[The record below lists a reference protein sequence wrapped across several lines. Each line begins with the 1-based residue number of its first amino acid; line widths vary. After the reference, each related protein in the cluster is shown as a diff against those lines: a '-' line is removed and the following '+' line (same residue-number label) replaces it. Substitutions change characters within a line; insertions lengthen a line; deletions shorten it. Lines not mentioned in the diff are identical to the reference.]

1 MEALHRAGRIP
12 ATGLCTAGREGR
24 REGKGQGK
32 GARRVGRREHGGA
45 GGASKIK
52 GVPKDAAEEQGEAW
66 SRSNQR
72 RKRVRKRHQTRP
84 QGRRMGRTA
93 RASGPGCH
101 ISRTRG
107 QSGVGQGGLQQAG
120 EGGRES
126 RLEGDRLQ
134 SHEQGSGGEQNTG
147 NEASTTRTTCLVLQ
161 LGSGQAL
168 LHSHPP
174 PTPRIPV
181 CFFWDVRFREEAC
194 GPRQALR
201 RLQARVLMVRASTA
215 PSTPRAPQP

>member
-1 MEALHRAGRIP
+1 MHRGGGAAEKVGLELSQRDSCEWHPGPSLAWVHKTFRLQSSLAPMDPDRTSLGWCRGEWRPFTGRVTFQP
-12 ATGLCTAGREGR
+12 LACVQLVGRGGGRERGR
-24 REGKGQGK
+24 GKEQEGWEGESTGE
-32 GARRVGRREHGGA
+32 G

-107 QSGVGQGGLQQAG
+107 QSGVGQEACSRL
-120 EGGRES
+120 GREA
-126 RLEGDRLQ
+126 G
-134 SHEQGSGGEQNTG
+134 SH
-147 NEASTTRTTCLVLQ
+147 V
-161 LGSGQAL
+161 
-168 LHSHPP
+168 
-174 PTPRIPV
+174 
-181 CFFWDVRFREEAC
+181 
-194 GPRQALR
+194 
-201 RLQARVLMVRASTA
+201 
-215 PSTPRAPQP
+215 